1 MESVTAQVHE
11 VQWSDLQRDPKSVAA
26 LADTGDVRVKRRDG
40 ADLLLTREDRVSA
53 AGEGALTTV
62 RALRAFLAH
71 APADAIAD
79 AMLDEFPWLAVFP
92 SEDMIQFVQDFV
104 TAARASAELGQWG
117 PVATT
122 IREWKATAAIHADP
136 ALHRRLTTPVM
147 EDHGPVESPMG
158 GE

>member
-1 MESVTAQVHE
+1 MATQVRE

-40 ADLLLTREDRVSA
+40 ADLLLTREDRISA
-53 AGEGALTTV
+53 ADEGALTTV

-71 APADAIAD
+71 TPADAVAK
-79 AMLDEFPWLAVFP
+79 AMLDEFPWLMVLP
-92 SEDMIQFVQDFV
+92 KEDMVQFVQDFV
-104 TAARASAELGQWG
+104 TAARVSAELGQWE

-122 IREWKATAAIHADP
+122 IREWKATAVIHADP
-136 ALHRRLTTPVM
+136 ALLRRLTTPVT
-147 EDHGPVESPMG
+147 EDHGSVPSPMS